1 MRSWCVS
8 IPTPSPLSPS
18 PDLLRRLVGVLD
30 LTTLEGTDTA
40 ERVRDLCAKGL
51 DPLGNGLATVGA
63 ICVYPTMVPAAAE
76 ALAGTSVKL
85 ASVAGAFPS
94 GMSPLHL
101 RVAEAAWAVEQ
112 GASEVDMVISRG
124 EFLAGRTERVV
135 EEVREIRAV
144 IGDASLKV
152 ILETGELETEAN
164 IRAASE
170 LVVPLLRDGDFI
182 KTSTGKTQP
191 AATLEATGVMLGVL
205 AGCWRT
211 GGPKVGLKPAGG
223 VRTAADA
230 MAYWSQA
237 NETMAAHSEWEWPD
251 PRYFRIGASS
261 LLGSLVDAVAQGPR

>member
-1 MRSWCVS
+1 M
-8 IPTPSPLSPS
+8 PSPLSPS

-40 ERVRDLCAKGL
+40 QPVRDLCATGL
-51 DPLGNGLATVGA
+51 DPLGDGSAAVGA
-63 ICVYPTMVPAAAE
+63 ICVYPTMVPAAAD
-76 ALAGTSVKL
+76 ALAGSGVKL

-112 GASEVDMVISRG
+112 GANEVDMVISRG

-135 EEVREIRAV
+135 EEVREIRAA

-152 ILETGELETEAN
+152 ILETGELKTEAN
-164 IRAASE
+164 VRAASE
-170 LVVPLLRDGDFI
+170 LIVPLLRDGDFI

-191 AATLEATGVMLGVL
+191 AATLDATGVMLGVL
-205 AGCWRT
+205 AECWRT
-211 GGPKVGLKPAGG
+211 NGPKVGLKPAGG
-223 VRTAADA
+223 VRTAEDA

-237 NETMAAHSEWEWPD
+237 RETMAGYVEWDQPD
-251 PRYFRIGASS
+251 PRHFRIGASS
-261 LLGSLVDAVAQGPR
+261 LLGSLVKAIVQGPR